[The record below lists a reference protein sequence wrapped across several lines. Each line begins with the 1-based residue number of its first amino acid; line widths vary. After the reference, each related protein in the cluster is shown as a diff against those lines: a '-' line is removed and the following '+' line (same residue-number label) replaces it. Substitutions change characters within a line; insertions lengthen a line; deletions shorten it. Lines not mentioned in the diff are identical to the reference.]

1 MTWDTIVSSIGIA
14 AGAVVMLISILRFGA
29 LMRKAHYIQGE
40 EREALCKYLKVH
52 RILMIFF
59 LVGYAV
65 VLAGVIFE
73 LGFVGNLFIA
83 AIFFFGAA
91 FVYIGLMLQD
101 RMVQG
106 VIDQAEVEIKRRE
119 AEERAKAAEVANQTK
134 SAFLANMSH
143 EIRTPMNGI
152 MGMTELALETDL
164 TMEQREYLDMVK
176 SSADALLGLINDI
189 LDFSKVEAGMLDIEE
204 IPFQLRDTV
213 GTTLRSL
220 ALRAHQKGLELAFD
234 IPEDIP
240 DHLLGDPGRVRQIL
254 INLVGNAIKFTET
267 GEVVVYMKPEQVTDT
282 EAQFHVAVKD
292 TGIGIPPDK
301 QKAIFDSFSQADVS
315 TTRKYGGTGLGLAIS
330 QRLVELMGGEL
341 QVDSEEGVGST
352 FHFTVKLKID
362 QDPPT
367 PTMPVDPQELWD
379 LPVLVVDDN
388 ETNRRI
394 FKEMLRQWRIR
405 PTLASDGPQALALM
419 ERAANAGSPFPLAII
434 DGHMP
439 EMDGFMLAEK
449 VKSNRSLSSTT
460 LLMLTSGGERGDA
473 ERCRQLG
480 ISAYLMK
487 PVPQPDLYE
496 AITSL
501 LGARR
506 RVERA
511 PLVTRHT
518 LHEKRSNR
526 RILLA
531 EDNRVNQK
539 LAVKILEKHGYKVDV
554 ANNGREA
561 VDLYT
566 AGSYDIILMD
576 IQMPEMDGFEATA
589 AIRALEAQNGTR
601 LPIVAMTAHAMKGD
615 RERCLA
621 QDMDEY
627 VPKPLKQAQL
637 FEVLEMMLPA
647 RERTGTG
654 VELTSVSEATDGTS
668 DDLPTH
674 ASLLERFEDDELVG
688 DMCSIFVEDAAP
700 MMAAIREAIQAG
712 DADLIQRA
720 AHTLKGSAGN
730 FAKGE
735 CFYHARDMEY
745 AGREGKVDVAKTHLA
760 PLETA
765 LKALTDRLQSINGE
779 VKG

>member
-1 MTWDTIVSSIGIA
+1 MA
-14 AGAVVMLISILRFGA
+14 AIFLFGA
-29 LMRKAHYIQGE
+29 L
-40 EREALCKYLKVH
+40 
-52 RILMIFF
+52 
-59 LVGYAV
+59 
-65 VLAGVIFE
+65 
-73 LGFVGNLFIA
+73 
-83 AIFFFGAA
+83 

-106 VIDQAEVEIKRRE
+106 VINQAEEEIRRRE
-119 AEERAKAAEVANQTK
+119 AEERARAAEVANKTK

-220 ALRAHQKGLELAFD
+220 AVRAYQKGLELAFD
-234 IPEDIP
+234 IPEEIP
-240 DHLLGDPGRVRQIL
+240 DHLLGDPGRLRQIL
-254 INLVGNAIKFTET
+254 INLVGNAIKFTDQ
-267 GEVVVYMKPEQVTDT
+267 GEVVVYMKPERITDT
-282 EAQFHVAVKD
+282 EALFHVAVKD
-292 TGIGIPPDK
+292 TGIGIPPA
-301 QKAIFDSFSQADVS
+301 QQEAIFESFSQADVS
-315 TTRKYGGTGLGLAIS
+315 TTRKYGGSGLGLAIS
-330 QRLVELMGGEL
+330 QKLVELMGGTLTVEST
-341 QVDSEEGVGST
+341 VGVGST
-352 FHFTVKLKID
+352 FQFTVHLNIN

-405 PTLASDGPQALALM
+405 PTLAEDGPQALAAM

-434 DGHMP
+434 DGHMTV
-439 EMDGFMLAEK
+439 MDGFMLAETIK
-449 VKSNRSLSSTT
+449 NNRSLATTT

-473 ERCRQLG
+473 ERCRRLG

-487 PVPQPDLYE
+487 PVPQSDLYE

-506 RVERA
+506 RVERV

-518 LHEKRSNR
+518 LREKRSNR

-539 LAVKILEKHGYKVDV
+539 LAVKVLEKHGYKVDV
-554 ANNGREA
+554 AENGKKA
-561 VDLYT
+561 VELYQAGGYDLV
-566 AGSYDIILMD
+566 LMD

-589 AIRALEAQNGTR
+589 AIRRLVAAAGTR
-601 LPIVAMTAHAMKGD
+601 IPIVAMTAHAMKGD
-615 RERCLA
+615 RERCLSK
-621 QDMDEY
+621 DMDEY

-637 FEVLEMMLPA
+637 FEGLELLLPA
-647 RERTGTG
+647 REATSQGAEQTSSPAA
-654 VELTSVSEATDGTS
+654 VEDLL
-668 DDLPTH
+668 DDLPTY
-674 ASLLERFEDDELVG
+674 ASLLERFEDDELVV
-688 DMCSIFVEDAAP
+688 DMCNNFIEDAVP
-700 MMAAIREAIQAG
+700 RMAGVREALASG
-712 DADLIQRA
+712 DVEQIHRA

-730 FAKGE
+730 FAKGG
-735 CFYHARDMEY
+735 CFDQARNMEA
-745 AGREGKVDVAKTHLA
+745 AGREGQLEAARRCLA
-760 PLETA
+760 PLEA
-765 LKALTDRLQSINGE
+765 AVQDLTRSLETILGE
-779 VKG
+779 VRK